1 MASFLPPAAK
11 TYTPK
16 VEGCI
21 AIDTAMLRKNGM
33 LLEFMDHRLQRR
45 WKLAS
50 SLVGDIFLSTTFTG
64 DITCPSLQIDGTC
77 FGQPVMQAVQLVSR
91 QMRFGGKRWYF
102 VCPQTKR
109 TCCKLLLP
117 PGAKAFASVKG
128 WGLSYRSQYDDAV
141 TRATKAI
148 GALGRRSDALSK
160 YARTRTRQAIQERLW
175 AKEEFLY
182 RVEQQCARD
191 LSVGNRMSVRRA
203 CRVAVASQKNLEFV
217 GVNGSPLINKVI
229 PKTSR

>member
-1 MASFLPPAAK
+1 MASFPPPAAK

-16 VEGCI
+16 VEDCI
-21 AIDTAMLRKNGM
+21 AIDTAMLRNNGM

-45 WKLAS
+45 WQLGRN
-50 SLVGDIFLSTTFTG
+50 LVGDTFLTTTFTG
-64 DITCPSLQIDGTC
+64 DIAYPSMLIDGTC

-109 TCCKLLLP
+109 ACCKLILP
-117 PGAKAFASVKG
+117 PGAKAFASVNG

-148 GALGRRSDALSK
+148 GALREGSKRLSK
-160 YARTRTRQAIQERLW
+160 YTRSHTRQALQERLR
-175 AKEEFLY
+175 AKEEFLR
-182 RVEQQCARD
+182 RVEEQCARD
-191 LSVGNRMSVRRA
+191 LFVGNRMSVRRA
-203 CRVAVASQKNLEFV
+203 CRMAGADGKP
-217 GVNGSPLINKVI
+217 G
-229 PKTSR
+229 